1 MLKPLF
7 KRFQVGGSIS
17 KKVLAGFVIN
27 LILLVLVAGVSLFG
41 IWRLQGWVKGTENVD
56 KLLHQIYLSRIQAK
70 GLTLKSDTTTSFV
83 VDSTTSQIKYLLTQA
98 RGSRLNEQS
107 RNELESVDN
116 WLNEYKRYW
125 LLMLELK
132 GRRSSSEHQLDSLF
146 QDIFAAARQPLPRRL
161 EWSASLPK
169 SGVNAPELFNDL
181 LFQLLNLKEVEKLL
195 WDYPRT
201 TVTRTMVNNAFRQI
215 RGLIPSDEMVPPG
228 SSSRPPLQRIRRG
241 LALYQREML
250 KLVDALEEIT
260 SARLLMNQSAAN
272 IQNAGESADY
282 YQNSAMERWI
292 IISLVALSIFM
303 ALAIVGGLW
312 LTIAFFKRIRGDEAA
327 REAAALLLQ
336 TNRQLLNDIINNS
349 AALIYVKDL
358 EGRYTLVNQPLEE
371 VLGMEAQR
379 IVGSTDTELF
389 PAEVALPL
397 RKNDKEVVEKG
408 RSIQK
413 EEQLSTDPDNLIFL
427 SNKFPI
433 RNSGGAIVSICGIST
448 DITRLRMAL
457 KELEHSRGNYRN
469 IVTNVPGIVY
479 HCRNDVKRSMLFISG
494 GVENIIGLGIDA
506 FIQEGQSLMPFIE
519 KEDVPV
525 VKETLR
531 QAELGQKQFEMEY
544 RVRDLWGKR
553 KWLYEKGLPV
563 ADSNTGKVTF
573 QGVIIDITEQ
583 KETMNQLMQRDRM
596 LEAVSG
602 ALQELIAASKFRE
615 ALQKALRV
623 LGQGFEVDRAF
634 AFRNYRSE
642 QGRLL
647 FKHFVEWEH
656 TALEPVER
664 EDMSEITYES
674 VSATWYFMLTD
685 GKVVATSIPDASKYE
700 AAFIKHL
707 NSVSLLLVPVF
718 VHDNFWGFV
727 GFGVQSKTGSWNES
741 QKTLFKAFAVTVGL
755 MIARYEGGVELQKAK
770 EAAEAATRAKGDF
783 LARMSHEIR
792 TPLNAIIGWTHLGL
806 EQSGFKGSSDY
817 LKRIRSSSHSLLG
830 IINDILDFSKIEA
843 GRLELEQIDFDL
855 EQLLQKLA
863 DMVLY
868 RTNEKKLELVFNI
881 HPNVPLSLIGDPLR
895 LEQVLVNLVNN
906 AVKFTEKG
914 QIVVRVEL
922 KSSRSER
929 VELLF
934 AVSDSGIG
942 LKEDQKDNL
951 FRAFSQAEVSTSRKY
966 GGSGLGLAIC
976 KRLTRMMDGE
986 IWVESEYGRGSTF
999 YFTVRMNRQLVQK
1012 KDQMLHAFEADG
1024 DEALISFNN
1033 VYATRSL
1040 KTMLTHFGFKVQSTS
1055 SYKKFTG
1062 MLQLHERKQ
1071 PFNIVFLDW
1080 QLIED
1085 EEDDSKTLRALSAHY
1100 EHLVM
1105 VVSPFDE
1112 EAMHTRFKKEALQY
1126 VTMHKPANYSMLFN
1140 ALMDAMGGDMLPP
1153 DEKPPE
1159 PKTYRDLLLKR
1170 RVVKV
1175 LMVEDNQTNR
1185 ELTPELLAMANI
1197 KTDVAAGG
1205 QEAVDIALKLQN
1217 KSPYDLVLMD
1227 IHMPGMNGYTATR
1240 RMKRVE
1246 GWQQMPFVAMTAEA
1260 LGDVEARCMQAG
1272 MAALVAKPIDPEELF
1287 RVIYRMVF
1295 GEPEDGAE
1303 RKHHFGKAREYKFT
1317 PIEGL
1322 DVQAGI
1328 RRLGGRSDLYT
1339 RLLRGFSHDYA
1350 DFSEQ
1355 MEQML
1360 VSADKEE
1367 LPRALHSLKG
1377 ITGTMEAVTLY
1388 PLVIKAEAAFNNGE
1402 PGAPKLLEKLKKEV
1416 AHLIRMIQNEVV
1428 D

>member
-1 MLKPLF
+1 MFKPLF
-7 KRFQVGGSIS
+7 RRFRAGGSIS
-17 KKVLAGFVIN
+17 KKVLAGFIIN

-70 GLTLKSDTTTSFV
+70 GLSLKSDTTTSFV
-83 VDSTTSQIKYLLTQA
+83 VDSTTSEIKHLLNQA
-98 RGSRLNEQS
+98 RNSRINIRS
-107 RNELESVDN
+107 RNELESVDA
-116 WLNEYKRYW
+116 WLNKYKRYW

-132 GRRSSSEHQLDSLF
+132 GRRSSSEHQMDSLF
-146 QDIFAAARQPLPRRL
+146 QDIFAAARQPFPRRL
-161 EWSASLPK
+161 EWGAALSKPD
-169 SGVNAPELFNDL
+169 VNAPELYNDL

-228 SSSRPPLQRIRRG
+228 SSSRPPLQRMRRG
-241 LALYQREML
+241 LALYQKEML

-260 SARLLMNQSAAN
+260 QARQLMNQSAGN
-272 IQNAGESADY
+272 IQNAGESANY
-282 YQNSAMERWI
+282 HQNLAMERWI
-292 IISLVALSIFM
+292 IISLTALSIFM
-303 ALAIVGGLW
+303 TLAIIGGLW
-312 LTIAFFKRIRGDEAA
+312 LTITFFKRIRSDEAA
-327 REAAALLLQ
+327 REAAALQLQ
-336 TNRQLLNDIINNS
+336 TNRQLLDDIINNS

-371 VLGMEAQR
+371 VLGLEALH
-379 IVGSTDTELF
+379 IVGRTDAELF
-389 PAEVALPL
+389 PREVAMLL
-397 RKNDKEVVEKG
+397 RQHDKEVLERG
-408 RSIQK
+408 SSIQK
-413 EEQLSTDPDNLIFL
+413 EEQLSVGEDKLTFL

-433 RNSGGAIVSICGIST
+433 RNSEGAIVAVCSIST
-448 DITRLRMAL
+448 DITRLRTAL
-457 KELEHSRGNYRN
+457 RELEHSRENYRN

-494 GVENIIGLGIDA
+494 GVEDIIGLGIDA
-506 FIQEGQSLMPFIE
+506 FIQEGQSLMPFVE

-525 VKETLR
+525 VMETLR
-531 QAELGQKQFEMEY
+531 QAELRQKQFEMEY

-563 ADSNTGKVTF
+563 VDSNNDKVTF

-583 KETMNQLMQRDRM
+583 KETMNQLMQRDRL

-623 LGQGFEVDRAF
+623 LGQGAGVDRAF
-634 AFRNYRSE
+634 AFRNYRDE
-642 QGRLL
+642 PGRLL
-647 FKHFVEWEH
+647 FQHFVEWEY

-664 EDMSEITYES
+664 ENMSALTYES
-674 VSATWYFMLTD
+674 VSTAWYFMLSD
-685 GKVVATSIPDASKYE
+685 RKVVTAFISDASKDE
-700 AAFIKHL
+700 AAFMKHL
-707 NSVSLLLVPVF
+707 DSASLLLVPVF

-727 GFGVQSKTGSWNES
+727 GFGVRMKTGSWNES
-741 QKTLFKAFAVTVGL
+741 HKTLFKAFAVTVGL
-755 MIARYEGGVELQKAK
+755 MVARYEGAVELQKAK

-806 EQSGFKGSSDY
+806 EQSGFKGPSDY

-922 KSSRSER
+922 KSSRSEQL
-929 VELLF
+929 ELLF

-942 LKEDQKDNL
+942 LKEEQKSNL
-951 FRAFSQAEVSTSRKY
+951 FKAFSQADVSISRKY

-976 KRLTRMMDGE
+976 KRITRMMEGE

-999 YFTVRMNRQLVQK
+999 YFTARMNRQLVQK
-1012 KDQMLHAFEADG
+1012 KEQMLHAFEADG
-1024 DEALISFNN
+1024 DEALVACKN

-1040 KTMLTHFGFKVQSTS
+1040 KTMLAYFGFKVQSTS
-1055 SYKKFTG
+1055 SNKKFIS
-1062 MLQLHERKQ
+1062 MLQLHKRKQ
-1071 PFNIVFLDW
+1071 PFNIVVLDW
-1080 QLIED
+1080 QLIKD
-1085 EEDDSKTLRALSAHY
+1085 EENNSKSPETLSTHY
-1100 EHLVM
+1100 EHLIM

-1112 EAMHTRFKKEALQY
+1112 EEMRTRLKKEGVQY
-1126 VTMHKPANYSMLFN
+1126 VVMHKPANYSMLFN
-1140 ALMDAMGGDMLPP
+1140 ALMDAMGGGALLL

-1170 RVVKV
+1170 RAVKV
-1175 LMVEDNQTNR
+1175 LMVEDNPTNR
-1185 ELTPELLAMANI
+1185 ELTPELLGMANVE
-1197 KTDVAAGG
+1197 TDVAADG
-1205 QEAVDIALKLQN
+1205 QEAVDIAVKLQN
-1217 KSPYDLVLMD
+1217 KCPYDLVLMD

-1240 RMKRVE
+1240 RMKSVE
-1246 GWQQMPFVAMTAEA
+1246 GWQQVPFVAMTAEA

-1295 GEPEDGAE
+1295 GEADNGTE
-1303 RKHHFGKAREYKFT
+1303 RVHHFGKAREYKFT

-1339 RLLRGFSHDYA
+1339 RLLKGFCHDYD
-1350 DFSEQ
+1350 DFSGQ
-1355 MEQML
+1355 MERML
-1360 VSADKEE
+1360 ASADKEE

-1377 ITGTMEAVTLY
+1377 LAGTMEAVTLY
-1388 PLVIKAEAAFNNGE
+1388 PLVVKAEAAFNNGE
-1402 PGAPKLLEKLKKEV
+1402 PGTEKLLERLKKEV
-1416 AHLIRMIQNEVV
+1416 AHLIRMIQKEI
-1428 D
+1428 